1 MEDGIVSTVAE
12 GGETGMGTSGFATE
26 SATNPKLKSK
36 KPGCLAFRLHLSCT
50 AREQRAEWNEVAP

>member
-1 MEDGIVSTVAE
+1 MSTVAE

-26 SATNPKLKSK
+26 STTNPKLKSK
-36 KPGCLAFRLHLSCT
+36 TLDAPAFRLRLSCT